1 MTNAILRGKPDAGNP
16 HVRFDEGEVASAKPR
31 RGSLLYKKLMF
42 AAALAS
48 AMVASAEMKVGTVNL
63 MLLIRN
69 HPNYDANKEL
79 LTSTDKD
86 YQKKVEAIKSEGES
100 LQAEGKK
107 IAEQLRN
114 PMLAAKAKA
123 DVEKQL
129 MDIQQKLM
137 GIEQRYR
144 AEVARCRQD
153 LQDLEGRLLKTTT
166 DDLRKRLA
174 KFAEKKDYDLI
185 LDKTAA
191 PFAKAKY
198 DVTDEMLQELG
209 VEPKNAKGR
218 DEGK

>member
-1 MTNAILRGKPDAGNP
+1 M
-16 HVRFDEGEVASAKPR
+16 
-31 RGSLLYKKLMF
+31 KKLTFM
-42 AAALAS
+42 AVALA
-48 AMVASAEMKVGTVNL
+48 AMVASAETKIGTVDL

-123 DVEKQL
+123 DIEKQL

-153 LQDLEGRLLKTTT
+153 LQDLEALYHQVLL
-166 DDLRKRLA
+166 
-174 KFAEKKDYDLI
+174 
-185 LDKTAA
+185 
-191 PFAKAKY
+191 
-198 DVTDEMLQELG
+198 
-209 VEPKNAKGR
+209 
-218 DEGK
+218 

>member
-1 MTNAILRGKPDAGNP
+1 M
-16 HVRFDEGEVASAKPR
+16 
-31 RGSLLYKKLMF
+31 KKLTFVAM
-42 AAALAS
+42 LVS
-48 AMVASAEMKVGTVNL
+48 AMAASAEMKVGTVNL

-86 YQKKVEAIKSEGES
+86 YQKKVEAIKAEGET

-107 IAEQLRN
+107 VAEQLRN

-129 MDIQQKLM
+129 MDIQQKLI

-144 AEVARCRQD
+144 AEVSRCRQD

-185 LDKTAA
+185 LDRTAA
-191 PFAKAKY
+191 PFAKAKF
-198 DVTDEMLQELG
+198 DVTDEMLQEMG
-209 VEPKNAKGR
+209 VEPKDAKGR